1 MAVESDLVR
10 AGTVQSRLAVFTVL
24 GMGSRRKLDRARP
37 AIRLPSRALGR
48 LVGVAPGALRAMT
61 GHLHCALADTG
72 AVLPA

>member
-1 MAVESDLVR
+1 MEMTHVESDLVR

-48 LVGVAPGALRAMT
+48 STVGVAAGAL
-61 GHLHCALADTG
+61 
-72 AVLPA
+72 PEP